1 MAARAQGS
9 HRGGRLGGG
18 AMKLGLLFT
27 QLIEQFAIA
36 FRGILIFARLFKVT
50 QFGTQPIFLIHDFY

>member
-1 MAARAQGS
+1 
-9 HRGGRLGGG
+9 
-18 AMKLGLLFT
+18 MKLGLLFT